1 MRTCLY
7 PSAAE
12 SVQVPPPL
20 RDAAHNAL
28 RETTRNLPCGLIMT
42 SHGFRG
48 SIHVQCKSTPFAGL
62 LEL

>member
-28 RETTRNLPCGLIMT
+28 RETTRNLPCVVARDRVARSTWGSSDIFGFF
-42 SHGFRG
+42 GFR
-48 SIHVQCKSTPFAGL
+48 H
-62 LEL
+62 